1 MFIKQLS
8 VFVENKPGRLAEIT
22 SALGAND
29 VDIRALSISDTR
41 DFGIL
46 RLITDR
52 PDEAEKALKAA
63 EDIAGKITAALGG
76 WGIFGVEM
84 FIRGDE
90 VIFSEVSPRPHDTG
104 MVTMITQDLSQ
115 FALHARAVLGL
126 PIPNIVFHGAG
137 ASRAV
142 VVEGD
147 SDRLS
152 LGNLDKVLEQ
162 PDTQMRFFGKP
173 EVHGHR
179 RMAVLLARGLDVTEA
194 REKTGVMMER
204 LNVKL

>member
-1 MFIKQLS
+1 
-8 VFVENKPGRLAEIT
+8 
-22 SALGAND
+22 
-29 VDIRALSISDTR
+29 
-41 DFGIL
+41 
-46 RLITDR
+46 
-52 PDEAEKALKAA
+52 
-63 EDIAGKITAALGG
+63 
-76 WGIFGVEM
+76 
-84 FIRGDE
+84 
-90 VIFSEVSPRPHDTG
+90 

-173 EVHGHR
+173 EVHGHGR
-179 RMAVLLARGLDVTEA
+179 LAGSWFGCDGGKGEDRSDDGAV
-194 REKTGVMMER
+194 KC
-204 LNVKL
+204 

>member
-1 MFIKQLS
+1 
-8 VFVENKPGRLAEIT
+8 
-22 SALGAND
+22 
-29 VDIRALSISDTR
+29 
-41 DFGIL
+41 
-46 RLITDR
+46 
-52 PDEAEKALKAA
+52 
-63 EDIAGKITAALGG
+63 
-76 WGIFGVEM
+76 
-84 FIRGDE
+84 
-90 VIFSEVSPRPHDTG
+90 

-126 PIPNIVFHGAG
+126 PIPNIAFHGAG

-147 SDRLS
+147 SNQLS

-179 RMAVLLARGLDVTEA
+179 RMAVLLARGLDVADA
-194 REKTGVMMER
+194 RRKTGVMMER
-204 LNVKL
+204 LEIKL

>member
-63 EDIAGKITAALGG
+63 GYTVSLTQVIAI
-76 WGIFGVEM
+76 GVEDKPGGLSKAM
-84 FIRGDE
+84 RILLDNHISVDYMYAFLSKTE
-90 VIFSEVSPRPHDTG
+90 KPASVILRVSDN
-104 MVTMITQDLSQ
+104 DL
-115 FALHARAVLGL
+115 AARVLRENG
-126 PIPNIVFHGAG
+126 I
-137 ASRAV
+137 
-142 VVEGD
+142 
-147 SDRLS
+147 
-152 LGNLDKVLEQ
+152 KVLENE
-162 PDTQMRFFGKP
+162 
-173 EVHGHR
+173 EVI
-179 RMAVLLARGLDVTEA
+179 
-194 REKTGVMMER
+194 
-204 LNVKL
+204 NI